1 MYKNVLIIA
10 PHADDEILGC
20 GGIISKLVKK
30 KINVYVAIMT
40 NASKGDS
47 KLFSINKIKIIRK
60 EAEKAN
66 KILGV
71 KKLFFYNFPA
81 PKLDQYPSYKISI
94 QIKKLLDQLKI
105 DTLFVPF
112 EGDIH
117 TDHKIIFQASMV
129 ASRPIGENKIKNI
142 YSYEVLSETEW
153 GYQSFKPNYYVKIT
167 KNEILDKIK
176 AFGMYKS
183 QNKNNFH
190 PRSKNGIINLA
201 KTRGNNISNEFAEA
215 FKIIRIIS

>member
-1 MYKNVLIIA
+1 MYRNVLIIA

-20 GGIISKLVKK
+20 GGVINKLVKK

-66 KILGV
+66 KSLGV
-71 KKLFFYNFPA
+71 KKVFFYNFPA

-129 ASRPIGENKIKNI
+129 ASRPIGDHKIKNI
-142 YSYEVLSETEW
+142 FSYEVLSETEW
-153 GYQSFKPNYYVKIT
+153 GYQSFKPNYYVKIS
-167 KNEILDKIK
+167 KNEILNKIK
-176 AFGMYKS
+176 AFSMYKS
-183 QNKNNFH
+183 QNKDDFH
-190 PRSKNGIINLA
+190 PRSKDGIINLA
-201 KTRGNNISNEFAEA
+201 KIRGNNISNEFAEA